1 MITLYES
8 ILSDM
13 DDIIDKGDEISD
25 NMLIND
31 ENSNLRNI
39 FSIRAPGSMGALKE
53 PFIISGKN
61 DKTLLIKVGARSPS
75 IYSSYIYGNN
85 KYGSVSDTVSD
96 VSTVWI
102 EGGANIY
109 TNKDINKVLAN
120 TIISDNITLNGYTYL
135 DDTNIS
141 NTTFIAKKSERIQA
155 SNLIKNIILKNIS
168 SLTNC
173 TLEVEAHK
181 SDNSTRLGITH
192 KLPTFKNV
200 KSKSI
205 QYIYISNGV
214 DDGNGNKP
222 MPIDLSRFNALFE
235 TGYSLKCSYDDKT
248 TSFKVKDL
256 LSLKKVVNITNKTYN
271 YDFSEYPYKLKNSAK
286 LSDILDVSKFDSLQ
300 SIVVNDWKNKLGM
313 LFINTKSPYYKTD
326 KCKNYING
334 YKYNLARKANNGN
347 FQDISVYMSEAPI
360 TSDGWQLFLYKL

>member
-13 DDIIDKGDEISD
+13 EDIIDKGDEISD
-25 NMLIND
+25 NIIIND

-39 FSIRAPGSMGALKE
+39 FSIRPPATTGAFKE
-53 PFIISGKN
+53 PFIIIGKN
-61 DKTLLIKVGARSPS
+61 DKTLLIKAGARKQSA
-75 IYSSYIYGNN
+75 IYGNN
-85 KYGSVSDTVSD
+85 KYGSVSDAISD

-102 EGGANIY
+102 EGEANIY

-141 NTTFIAKKSERIQA
+141 NTTFIAKKSERIQ
-155 SNLIKNIILKNIS
+155 SISLIKSIILKNIS

-173 TLEVEAHK
+173 TLEVKAYK
-181 SDNSTRLGITH
+181 SDNNKLIIAH

-205 QYIYISNGV
+205 KYIYISNGV
-214 DDGNGNKP
+214 DNNNKQI
-222 MPIDLSRFNALFE
+222 PIDLSKFNTLFE
-235 TGYSLKCSYDDKT
+235 TGYSLKCSYDDNT

-256 LSLKKVVNITNKTYN
+256 LSLKKVVNITNKSYN
-271 YDFSEYPYKLKNSAK
+271 YDFSEYPYKFKNSVK
-286 LSDILDVSKFDSLQ
+286 LSDILDVSKFESLQ
-300 SIVVNDWKNKLGM
+300 SVLVNDWKNKLGM

-326 KCKNYING
+326 KCKSYIDR
-334 YKYNLARKANNGN
+334 YKYNLVRKTNNGS